1 MPKLTI
7 EIPKQEDF
15 GPNQETKIQ
24 GTMDDP
30 KFGSHEVAVDI
41 SFGEAGRVLTKS
53 YTKGPDGRKLPY
65 VMPTNFV
72 VRVDGYIPTI
82 YAGRF
87 GQGARINMMRKT
99 RELQEGNT

>member
-15 GPNQETKIQ
+15 GSDQETKIQ

-30 KFGSHEVAVDI
+30 KFGSHEVAVGI
-41 SFGEAGRVLTKS
+41 SFGEAGRALAES
-53 YTKGPDGRKLPY
+53 YTKDSDGRKLPY

-87 GQGARINMMRKT
+87 GQGARIDMMRKT
-99 RELQEGNT
+99 GESHDT